1 MDIVSKHKTDEKLI
15 NYKVWGGMAVLIAI
29 VAYAATQFETDTI
42 VVDRDSII
50 TGEALR
56 SDLQVLVR
64 GNGVLVPRDNRWISG
79 KVSGIVGSVEVKPG
93 HQVKE
98 GDLLLRLTNPQ
109 LERALEQ
116 KNWELKALQ
125 AELTAKEQELASQ
138 LLSQKAILA
147 NAEFQ
152 FLSAQLKQN
161 AIQKLLNQGLSS
173 LSKLDYESSKLLVSQ
188 LKTIWDIEKQRL
200 ALLESTIAARM
211 FAEQAKVEQ
220 LQKNRQNMIEQI
232 ESLKIYASFDAE
244 VQELSLLVGTQVQ
257 TGDRLVKLAQTNE
270 LIAELTVPEAQTRD
284 IKIGQPVTLT
294 TRVNSKIQGQVS
306 RIASA
311 IVDGNVRLDVDI
323 TGELPQH

>member
-1 MDIVSKHKTDEKLI
+1 
-15 NYKVWGGMAVLIAI
+15 
-29 VAYAATQFETDTI
+29 
-42 VVDRDSII
+42 
-50 TGEALR
+50 
-56 SDLQVLVR
+56 
-64 GNGVLVPRDNRWISG
+64 
-79 KVSGIVGSVEVKPG
+79 
-93 HQVKE
+93 
-98 GDLLLRLTNPQ
+98 
-109 LERALEQ
+109 
-116 KNWELKALQ
+116 
-125 AELTAKEQELASQ
+125 LASQ